1 MQFQQTAN
9 NAQRLMKRR
18 NNGTLFHSCLFF
30 SYPFVGQYTF
40 VEKWLKIYYAVYQ
53 INDSLIQLFKAF
65 STSTSLTKKK
75 QK

>member
-53 INDSLIQLFKAF
+53 INDSLIQLFNAF
-65 STSTSLTKKK
+65 STSTSLTKKN